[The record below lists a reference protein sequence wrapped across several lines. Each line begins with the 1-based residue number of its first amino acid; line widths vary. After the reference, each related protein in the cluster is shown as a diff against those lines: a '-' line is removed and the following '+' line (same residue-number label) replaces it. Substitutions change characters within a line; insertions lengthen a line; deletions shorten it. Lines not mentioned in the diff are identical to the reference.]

1 VTGKYMSTETE
12 YDVVVVGSGPGGYVA
27 ALRASQMGLN
37 TALLEKCNTFGG
49 TCLNVGCIPSKAL
62 LESSHRFAEIKNNAG
77 RHGIVVGD
85 VRLDLPAMMER
96 KNKIVTGLTA
106 GVAALLKAN
115 RVATFQGNGSLK
127 SPNEVLAETDAEA
140 TEPLRAL
147 NIVIATGSSPASL
160 PNLPFD
166 HELIVD
172 STDALSFDAVPEKLV
187 VVGGGAVGLELASV
201 WARLGADV
209 TVVELMEQILPGCDS
224 QISRL
229 LERVLSKQGVKII
242 TGSSVESCERANG
255 CGQVTVKTP
264 DGSIVELIADKVLIA
279 VGRRPYTAGLGLE
292 QIGVATDEKSGCIGV
307 DERFMTNIEGVYA
320 IGDVIGG
327 PMLAH
332 KAEAE
337 GVAVAETIAGK
348 PGQVN
353 YDAIAN
359 VVYTWP
365 EVAVV
370 GKTEEQLKQAQ
381 IEYKAGVFH
390 FRANGRAL
398 AADSS
403 EGFVKILTDKDTDRV
418 LGVHMVGPSASELI
432 AEAVAVIEF
441 GGSAEDIAR
450 TVHAHPTLSEV
461 VMEAALAVGNR
472 SIHSAPKKR

>member
-1 VTGKYMSTETE
+1 MSTETE
-12 YDVVVVGSGPGGYVA
+12 WDVVVIGSGPGGYVA
-27 ALRASQMGLN
+27 ALRASQLGLR
-37 TALLEKCNTFGG
+37 TALVEKCDTFGG

-62 LESSHRFAEIKNNAG
+62 LESSHRYAEIRQGAG

-85 VRLDLPAMMER
+85 VRLDLPAMMAR
-96 KNKIVTGLTA
+96 KDNIVGALTK
-106 GVAALLKAN
+106 GVAGLLKAN
-115 RVATFQGNGSLK
+115 KVTTFQGDGSLR
-127 SPNEVLAETDAEA
+127 SPHEVAVEADGKTLEVLKT
-140 TEPLRAL
+140 RH
-147 NIVIATGSSPASL
+147 IVLATGSVPTSL
-160 PNLPFD
+160 PSLPFD

-172 STDALSFDAVPEKLV
+172 STDALSFEAVPEKLV

-209 TVVELMEQILPGCDS
+209 TVVELMDQLLPGCDS

-229 LERVLSKQGVKII
+229 LGRIVSKQGINVL

-255 CGQVTVKTP
+255 RGQVKVKTLDDP
-264 DGSIVELIADKVLIA
+264 AVELTADKVLVA
-279 VGRRPYTAGLGLE
+279 AGRRPYTSGLGLE
-292 QIGVATDEKSGCIGV
+292 PLGVATGAKSGCVPV
-307 DERFMTNIEGVYA
+307 DQRFMTNVEGVYA

-337 GVAVAETIAGK
+337 AIAAIEIIAGK

-353 YDAIAN
+353 YDAIAS

-365 EVAVV
+365 EVAVL
-370 GKTEEQLKQAQ
+370 GKTEDQLGQAQ
-381 IEYKAGVFH
+381 IQYDAGVFH

-403 EGFVKILTDKDTDRV
+403 EGFVKILAEKGTDRV
-418 LGVHMVGPSASELI
+418 LGVHMIGPSVSELI

-461 VMEAALAVGNR
+461 VQEAALAVDNR
-472 SIHSAPKKR
+472 SIHSVPKKG

>member
-1 VTGKYMSTETE
+1 MSIETE
-12 YDVVVVGSGPGGYVA
+12 YDIVVIGSGPGGYVA
-27 ALRASQMGLN
+27 ALRASQLGLS
-37 TALLEKCNTFGG
+37 TALVEKCDAFGG

-62 LESSHRFAEIKNNAG
+62 LESSHRYAEIKKNAG

-85 VRLDLPAMMER
+85 VRLDLGAMMGR
-96 KNKIVTGLTA
+96 KNKIVAGLTG
-106 GVAALLKAN
+106 GVASLLKAN
-115 RVATFQGNGSLK
+115 QVTTFQGSGSLEA
-127 SPNEVLAETDAEA
+127 PREVAVESGGKVIAKLKT
-140 TEPLRAL
+140 RHAL
-147 NIVIATGSSPASL
+147 LATGSVPSSL

-201 WARLGADV
+201 WARLGAGV
-209 TVVELMEQILPGCDS
+209 TVVELMDQLLPGCDN

-229 LERVLSKQGVKII
+229 LERVLSKQGIKAM
-242 TGSSVESCERANG
+242 TGSSVDSCERTNG
-255 CGQVTVKTP
+255 RGKVAVKTP
-264 DGSIVELIADKVLIA
+264 DGSTLELIADKILVA
-279 VGRRPYTAGLGLE
+279 AGRRPHTAGLGLE
-292 QIGVATDEKSGCIGV
+292 QIGVATDAKTGCVGV

-320 IGDVIGG
+320 VGDVVGG
-327 PMLAH
+327 QMLAH

-337 GVAVAETIAGK
+337 AVAAVEIIAGM

-353 YDAIAN
+353 YDAIAG

-370 GKTEEQLKQAQ
+370 GKTEDQLQQAG
-381 IEYKAGVFH
+381 IEFDAGVFH

-403 EGFVKILTDKDTDRV
+403 DGFVKILADKNTDRV
-418 LGVHMVGPSASELI
+418 LGVHMIGPSVSELI
-432 AEAVAVIEF
+432 AEAVAVMEF

-461 VMEAALAVGNR
+461 VMEAALAAAGR
-472 SIHSAPKKR
+472 SMHSVPRKR

>member
-1 VTGKYMSTETE
+1 MSTDTE
-12 YDVVVVGSGPGGYVA
+12 YDVVVIGSGPGGYVA
-27 ALRASQMGLN
+27 ALRASQLGLRA
-37 TALLEKCNTFGG
+37 ALVETCDTFGG

-62 LESSHRFAEIKNNAG
+62 LESSHRFAEIKKNAG
-77 RHGIVVGD
+77 RHGIVVGE
-85 VRLDLPAMMER
+85 VRLDFPAMMGR
-96 KNKIVTGLTA
+96 KDQIVAGLTG

-115 RVATFQGNGSLK
+115 QVTTFRGDGSLRSAHEVAVEADGK
-127 SPNEVLAETDAEA
+127 APEVLKTRRV
-140 TEPLRAL
+140 LL
-147 NIVIATGSSPASL
+147 ATGSTPASL
-160 PNLPFD
+160 PNLSFD

-201 WARLGADV
+201 WARLGAGV
-209 TVVELMEQILPGCDS
+209 TVVELMDHLLPGCDN

-229 LERVLSKQGVKII
+229 LERVLSKQGVKAL
-242 TGSSVESCERANG
+242 TGSSVDSCERTNG
-255 CGQVTVKTP
+255 RGKVTVKNP
-264 DGSIVELIADKVLIA
+264 DGSSEELIADKVLVA
-279 VGRRPYTAGLGLE
+279 AGRRPYTAGLGLE
-292 QIGVATDEKSGCIGV
+292 QIGVTTDAKSGCVGV

-327 PMLAH
+327 AMLAH

-337 GVAVAETIAGK
+337 GVAAAEIIAGK

-370 GKTEEQLKQAQ
+370 GKNEDQLKQAQ
-381 IEYKAGVFH
+381 IEYDAGVFH

-403 EGFVKILTDKDTDRV
+403 DGFVKVLADKGTDRV
-418 LGVHMVGPSASELI
+418 LGVHMIGPSASELI
-432 AEAVAVIEF
+432 AEAVGAIEF

-461 VMEAALAVGNR
+461 VMEAALAVGSR
-472 SIHSAPKKR
+472 SIHSVPKIQ

>member
-1 VTGKYMSTETE
+1 MGNDTEF
-12 YDVVVVGSGPGGYVA
+12 DVVVIGSGPGGYVA
-27 ALRASQMGLN
+27 ALRASQLRLR
-37 TALLEKCNTFGG
+37 TAIVEKCDTFGG

-62 LESSHRFAEIKNNAG
+62 LESSHRFAEIKNAG

-85 VRLDLPAMMER
+85 VRLDLPAMMGR
-96 KNKIVTGLTA
+96 KDKIVGGLTV

-115 RVATFQGNGSLK
+115 QVTTFRGDGSLR
-127 SPNEVLAETDAEA
+127 SPHEVAVKAGGKASEVLKARHV
-140 TEPLRAL
+140 LL
-147 NIVIATGSSPASL
+147 ATGSTPAWL
-160 PNLPFD
+160 PSLPFD

-172 STDALSFDAVPEKLV
+172 STDALSFDTVPEKLV

-209 TVVELMEQILPGCDS
+209 TVVEFMDQLLPGCDS

-229 LERVLSKQGVKII
+229 LGRILSKQGIRI
-242 TGSSVESCERANG
+242 LTGSSVESCERANG
-255 CGQVTVKTP
+255 RGQVKVKTS
-264 DGSIVELIADKVLIA
+264 DNSTVELTTDKVLVA
-279 VGRRPYTAGLGLE
+279 AGRRPYTSGLGLE
-292 QIGVATDEKSGCIGV
+292 KLGVATGAKSGCVAV
-307 DERFMTNIEGVYA
+307 DQRFMTNIEGVYA

-337 GVAVAETIAGK
+337 AIAAIDIIAGK
-348 PGQVN
+348 PGKVN
-353 YDAIAN
+353 YDAIAS

-370 GKTEEQLKQAQ
+370 GKTEDQLGQAQ
-381 IEYKAGVFH
+381 IQYHAGVFH

-403 EGFVKILTDKDTDRV
+403 EGFVKILAEKGTDRV
-418 LGVHMVGPSASELI
+418 LGVHMIGPNASELI
-432 AEAVAVIEF
+432 AEAVEVMEF

-461 VMEAALAVGNR
+461 VQEAALAVGNR
-472 SIHSAPKKR
+472 SIHSVPKKG

>member
-1 VTGKYMSTETE
+1 MGTDAE
-12 YDVVVVGSGPGGYVA
+12 YDVVVIGSGPGGYVA
-27 ALRASQMGLN
+27 ALRASQLGLA
-37 TALLEKCNTFGG
+37 TAIVEKCATFGG

-62 LESSHRFAEIKNNAG
+62 LESSHRFAEVKKNAG

-85 VRLDLPAMMER
+85 VRLDLAAMMER
-96 KNKIVTGLTA
+96 KDKIVGGLTG
-106 GVAALLKAN
+106 GVASLLKAN
-115 RVATFQGNGSLK
+115 NVATFQGSGSLR
-127 SPNEVLAETDAEA
+127 SVHEVAVEGDALKA
-140 TEPLRAL
+140 RH
-147 NIVIATGSSPASL
+147 IIIATGSTPASL
-160 PNLPFD
+160 RNLPFD

-201 WARLGADV
+201 WARLGAAV
-209 TVVELMEQILPGCDS
+209 TVVELMDQILPGCDT

-229 LERVLSKQGVKII
+229 IERVLSKQGVKIT
-242 TGSSVESCERANG
+242 TGSSVESCERTNG
-255 CGQVTVKTP
+255 RGKVTVKNP
-264 DGSIVELIADKVLIA
+264 DGSAAELIADKVLVA
-279 VGRRPYTAGLGLE
+279 AGRRAFTAGLGLE
-292 QIGVATDEKSGCIGV
+292 QIGVTTDEKSGCVRV
-307 DERFMTNIEGVYA
+307 DERFMTNVEGVHA

-337 GVAVAETIAGK
+337 GVAAAEIIAGQ

-365 EVAVV
+365 EIAVV
-370 GKTEEQLKQAQ
+370 GKTEDQLKAAQ
-381 IEYKAGVFH
+381 VAFDAGVFH

-403 EGFVKILTDKDTDRV
+403 EGFVKILAEKGSDRV
-418 LGVHMVGPSASELI
+418 LGVHMIGPNVSELI
-432 AEAVAVIEF
+432 SEAVGAIEF

-461 VMEAALAVGNR
+461 VMEAALAVGGR
-472 SIHSAPKKR
+472 SIHSVPKKP

>member
-1 VTGKYMSTETE
+1 MSAETE
-12 YDVVVVGSGPGGYVA
+12 YDVVVIGSGPGGYVA
-27 ALRASQMGLN
+27 ALRASQLGLS
-37 TALLEKCNTFGG
+37 TALVEKCNTFGG

-62 LESSHRFAEIKNNAG
+62 LESSHRFAEIKKNAG

-85 VRLDLPAMMER
+85 VRLDLPAMMGR
-96 KNKIVTGLTA
+96 KDKIVTGLTA

-115 RVATFQGNGSLK
+115 QVTTFQGDGSLR
-127 SPNEVLAETDAEA
+127 SANEVAVETGAEA
-140 TEPLRAL
+140 TELLQARH
-147 NIVIATGSSPASL
+147 IVIATGSTPASL

-166 HELIVD
+166 HDLIVD
-172 STDALSFDAVPEKLV
+172 STDALSFDAVPENLV

-201 WARLGADV
+201 WGRLGAGV
-209 TVVELMEQILPGCDS
+209 TVIELMDQILPGCDN

-229 LERVLSKQGVKII
+229 LERVLSKQGVKIL
-242 TGSSVESCERANG
+242 TGSSVDSCERTNG
-255 CGQVTVKTP
+255 RGKVTVKTP
-264 DGSIVELIADKVLIA
+264 DGSSVELIANKVLVA
-279 VGRRPYTAGLGLE
+279 AGRRPYTASLGLE
-292 QIGVATDEKSGCIGV
+292 RIGVATDAKSGCVLV
-307 DERFMTNIEGVYA
+307 DERFITNIEGVYA

-337 GVAVAETIAGK
+337 GVAVAEIIAGK

-370 GKTEEQLKQAQ
+370 GKTEDQLQQAQ
-381 IEYKAGVFH
+381 IEYDAGVFH

-403 EGFVKILTDKDTDRV
+403 EGFVKILAEKGTDRV
-418 LGVHMVGPSASELI
+418 LGVHMIGPSASELI
-432 AEAVAVIEF
+432 AEAVGVMEF

-461 VMEAALAVGNR
+461 VMEAALAVDNR
-472 SIHSAPKKR
+472 SIHSVPKKH

>member
-1 VTGKYMSTETE
+1 MSTDTE
-12 YDVVVVGSGPGGYVA
+12 YDVVVIGSGPGGYVA
-27 ALRASQMGLN
+27 AMRASQLGLG
-37 TALLEKCNTFGG
+37 TALVEKCETFGG

-62 LESSHRFAEIKNNAG
+62 LESSHRFAEIKKNAG

-85 VRLDLPAMMER
+85 VRLDVAAMMGR
-96 KNKIVTGLTA
+96 KDKIVGGLTG

-115 RVATFQGNGSLK
+115 NVTTFRGNGSLR
-127 SPNEVLAETDAEA
+127 SPHEVAVEADGKAAEVLKSRHI
-140 TEPLRAL
+140 LL
-147 NIVIATGSSPASL
+147 ATGSTPASL
-160 PNLPFD
+160 PNLVFD
-166 HELIVD
+166 HELTVD

-201 WARLGADV
+201 WARLGAGV
-209 TVVELMEQILPGCDS
+209 TVVELMDQLLPGCDV

-229 LERVLSKQGVKII
+229 LERVLSRQGVKIL
-242 TGSSVESCERANG
+242 TGSSVESCERTNG
-255 CGQVTVKTP
+255 RGKVKVKTP
-264 DGSIVELIADKVLIA
+264 DGSSVELIADKVLVA
-279 VGRRPYTAGLGLE
+279 AGRRAYTAGLGLE
-292 QIGVATDEKSGCIGV
+292 RIGVATDAKSGCVSV
-307 DERFMTNIEGVYA
+307 DERFMTNVEGVYA

-327 PMLAH
+327 LMLAH

-337 GVAVAETIAGK
+337 GVAAVEIIAGK

-353 YDAIAN
+353 YDAIAG

-370 GKTEEQLKQAQ
+370 GKTEDQLKQAR
-381 IEYKAGVFH
+381 IEYDAGVFH

-403 EGFVKILTDKDTDRV
+403 DGFVKILAEKDTDRV
-418 LGVHMVGPSASELI
+418 LGVHMIGPSVSELI
-432 AEAVAVIEF
+432 AEAVGVMEF

-472 SIHSAPKKR
+472 SIHSVPN

>member
-1 VTGKYMSTETE
+1 MSTEPE
-12 YDVVVVGSGPGGYVA
+12 YDVIVIGSGPGGYVA
-27 ALRASQMGLN
+27 TLRASQLGLS
-37 TALLEKCNTFGG
+37 TALVERCNTFGG

-62 LESSHRFAEIKNNAG
+62 LESSHRFAEIKKNAG

-85 VRLDLPAMMER
+85 VRLDLPAMMGR
-96 KNKIVTGLTA
+96 KGKIVGGLTA

-115 RVATFQGNGSLK
+115 QVTTFQGDGSLR
-127 SPNEVLAETDAEA
+127 SANEVAVETGAEA
-140 TEPLRAL
+140 TELLQARH
-147 NIVIATGSSPASL
+147 IVIATGSTPASL

-166 HELIVD
+166 HDLIVD
-172 STDALSFDAVPEKLV
+172 STDALSFDAVPENLV

-201 WARLGADV
+201 WGRLGAGV
-209 TVVELMEQILPGCDS
+209 TVIELMDQILPGCDN

-229 LERVLSKQGVKII
+229 LERVLSKQGVKIL
-242 TGSSVESCERANG
+242 TGSSVDSCERTNG
-255 CGQVTVKTP
+255 RGKVTVKTP
-264 DGSIVELIADKVLIA
+264 DGSSVELIANKVLVA
-279 VGRRPYTAGLGLE
+279 AGRRPYTASLGLE
-292 QIGVATDEKSGCIGV
+292 RIGVATDAKSGCVLV
-307 DERFMTNIEGVYA
+307 DERFITNIEGVYA

-337 GVAVAETIAGK
+337 GVAVAEIIAGK

-370 GKTEEQLKQAQ
+370 GKTEDQLQQAQ
-381 IEYKAGVFH
+381 IEYDAGVFH

-403 EGFVKILTDKDTDRV
+403 EGFVKILAEKGTDRV
-418 LGVHMVGPSASELI
+418 LGVHMIGPSASELI
-432 AEAVAVIEF
+432 AEAVGVMEF

-461 VMEAALAVGNR
+461 VMEAALAVDNR
-472 SIHSAPKKR
+472 SIHSVPKKH

>member
-1 VTGKYMSTETE
+1 MSADTE
-12 YDVVVVGSGPGGYVA
+12 YDVIVIGSGPGGYVA
-27 ALRASQMGLN
+27 ALRASQLGLG
-37 TALLEKCNTFGG
+37 TALVEKCETFGG

-62 LESSHRFAEIKNNAG
+62 LESSHRFAEIRKNAG

-85 VRLDLPAMMER
+85 VRLDLPAMMGR
-96 KNKIVTGLTA
+96 KDKIVSGLTG

-115 RVATFQGNGSLK
+115 QVTTFKGGGSLRSAHEVAVEADGK
-127 SPNEVLAETDAEA
+127 AAEVLKARHV
-140 TEPLRAL
+140 LL
-147 NIVIATGSSPASL
+147 ATGSVPASL
-160 PNLPFD
+160 PNLSFD

-201 WARLGADV
+201 WARLGASV
-209 TVVELMEQILPGCDS
+209 TVVELMDQLLPGSDN

-229 LERVLSKQGVKII
+229 LERVLSKQGVKIL
-242 TGSSVESCERANG
+242 TGSSVDSCERTNG
-255 CGQVTVKTP
+255 RGKVTVKTP
-264 DGSIVELIADKVLIA
+264 DGSTVELIADKVLVA
-279 VGRRPYTAGLGLE
+279 AGRRPYTAGLGLE
-292 QIGVATDEKSGCIGV
+292 QIGVATEAKSGCVSV
-307 DERFMTNIEGVYA
+307 DQRFMTNVEGICA

-337 GVAVAETIAGK
+337 GAAAVEIIAGK

-353 YDAIAN
+353 YDAIAG

-370 GKTEEQLKQAQ
+370 GKSEDQLKEDQ
-381 IEYKAGVFH
+381 IEYDAGVFH

-403 EGFVKILTDKDTDRV
+403 EGFVKILAAKGTDRV
-418 LGVHMVGPSASELI
+418 LGVHMIGPNASELI
-432 AEAVAVIEF
+432 AEAVGVMEF

-461 VMEAALAVGNR
+461 VLEAALAVGNR
-472 SIHSAPKKR
+472 SIHSVPKKR